1 VQARTGVSDGVATA
15 SAAPSASSWPPRP
28 EASSPRSHET
38 VERPE
43 PGLARGRFEAP
54 AWFFYAVLAAAIL
67 GMVAWAVT
75 ARVRRR
81 HP

>member
-1 VQARTGVSDGVATA
+1 
-15 SAAPSASSWPPRP
+15 
-28 EASSPRSHET
+28 